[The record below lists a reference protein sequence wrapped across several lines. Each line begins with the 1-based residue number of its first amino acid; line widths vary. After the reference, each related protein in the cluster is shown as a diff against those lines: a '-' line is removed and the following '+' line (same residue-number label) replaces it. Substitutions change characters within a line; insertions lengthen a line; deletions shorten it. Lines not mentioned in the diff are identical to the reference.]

1 MERIQ
6 GDEHFRDL
14 GRFWNFP
21 QVFRV
26 WLMLKSMGG
35 GVSDRVGIWWKN
47 VGMVIF
53 PIFTDLKNPQG
64 EECRK

>member
-6 GDEHFRDL
+6 GCENFRDL
-14 GRFWNFP
+14 DGFRNFP
-21 QVFRV
+21 QVFRGGE
-26 WLMLKSMGG
+26 MLKSVGW
-35 GVSDRVGIWWKN
+35 GVSVTVGIWWKN

-64 EECRK
+64 RRM